1 MYTSNRFTLRT
12 LKTLFQWLQGTLRS
26 GTFVIEISSWFS
38 MAIVTTNQGNYT
50 ANGLDIGF
58 SSLTKTGW
66 SGGRDLIIKAIVISD

>member
-1 MYTSNRFTLRT
+1 M
-12 LKTLFQWLQGTLRS
+12 
-26 GTFVIEISSWFS
+26 EISSWFT

-66 SGGRDLIIKAIVISD
+66 IGGRSHTIKAIVISD